1 MASNLVLLPHHFS
14 NMQKKISTIWR
25 FLLPVL
31 ILLAVAPFVLIGQQ
45 TTQQLDSIRANAKEQ
60 ALTLL
65 RLLNMTDELVSEQA
79 SAALNLL
86 KQRSNALGKPIV
98 DGSVSVNGF
107 VVPNIKMGE
116 TPIANNTDLVDGV
129 SSLLGDTAT
138 LFVKSGDNFVRVAT
152 NVKQKNGLRAVG
164 TSLNPDGKVIVAL
177 RNGQTFHGI
186 VNILGEPYI
195 TRYDPLFDAKK
206 QIIGAYYVGY
216 KVDMKVLRDTVENT
230 RQLKT
235 GFAAVLDDA
244 NKIRFL
250 SSHITRSKAA
260 SLVQSQP
267 DSWVFVTENIPKWGF
282 KVVVAYPLSEA
293 HAVGLANSWFVIVAG
308 ALLGALLIVI
318 ILWQLRHLILDPIG
332 GDPELAIDVVQR
344 IAAGDLNQ
352 DGLVAK
358 PNTLMANVLEMRSKL
373 RHAMQTLR
381 NNADRM
387 SLSASVFDHAH
398 DGIFIT
404 DAQARIIE
412 VNPAFTE
419 ITRYS
424 RDGAMGHTPQAL
436 GFSTYDPDLFEQLW
450 QTSGHHGE
458 WRGETWNRRADGQVY
473 AAWLD
478 IFTVRDE
485 AKNIINYVGLFSDI
499 TEAKEQQQNL
509 ERMAYHDP
517 LTQLPNRV
525 LLADRLQQALAHAER
540 SGEVLAVCCLDLDG
554 FKPVNDTLGH
564 EAGDYLLVQ
573 LAVRMGV
580 CLRDGDT
587 VARLG
592 GDEFAVLL
600 CGLNDIGECEQ
611 ILDRLLTTI
620 KIPYDIAGEK
630 VSISSSIGYTVFPAD
645 NNAPDTLLRHA
656 DHAMYQAKV
665 NGGSRIQLFDADHD
679 RQFRGLR
686 QDRERVEAALPNGE
700 FCLFYQPKV
709 DLREGKVV
717 GMEALIRWQHPE
729 LGLRPPLTFLPII
742 EDTDFS
748 IPLGEWVISE
758 ALRQIKIWQS
768 AGLDFQ
774 VSVNIAARHMV
785 QADFAERLALLLA
798 EFPEVS
804 PKKLELEITETAAIE
819 DVAGVAHTI
828 NNCKLL
834 GVSFALDDFGVGYSS
849 LTYLRRLPV
858 EVIKIDQSFVRDML
872 QDADD
877 LAVVAGVISLS
888 RDFKRKVVAEG
899 VESAEHGVWLLRM
912 GCSVVQGSGIATP
925 MPADEVQGWVAAY
938 QPDASWS
945 QGLV

>member
-1 MASNLVLLPHHFS
+1 
-14 NMQKKISTIWR
+14 MQKKISTIWR

-45 TTQQLDSIRANAKEQ
+45 TIQQLDSIQANAKEQ

-65 RLLNMTDELVSEQA
+65 RLLNVTDELVSEQA

-86 KQRSNALGKPIV
+86 KQRSNALGKPAV
-98 DGSVSVNGF
+98 DGVVNVDGF
-107 VVPNIKMGE
+107 VVPNLKMGE

-129 SSLLGDTAT
+129 SDLLGGTAT

-164 TSLNPDGKVIVAL
+164 TTLNPDGKVIVAL
-177 RNGQTFHGI
+177 RNGQTFHG
-186 VNILGEPYI
+186 VVDVLGEPYI
-195 TRYDPLFDAKK
+195 TRYDPLFDEKR
-206 QIIGAYYVGY
+206 QVVGAYYVGY
-216 KVDMKVLRDTVENT
+216 KVDMKVLRNNIENT

-260 SLVQSQP
+260 SLVKLQP

-293 HAVGLANSWFVIVAG
+293 RAVGLANSWFVIVAG
-308 ALLGALLIVI
+308 ALLGALLIAI

-352 DGLVAK
+352 DGLAAK

-373 RHAMQTLR
+373 RQAMQTLR

-412 VNPAFTE
+412 INPAFTE
-419 ITRYS
+419 ITRYL
-424 RDGAMGHTPQAL
+424 RDDAMGHTPQAL
-436 GFSTYDPDLFEQLW
+436 GFSTYDPDLLEQLW
-450 QTSGHHGE
+450 QTSEHHGE

-485 AKNIINYVGLFSDI
+485 AKNITNYVGLFSDI
-499 TEAKEQQQNL
+499 TESKEQQQNL

-564 EAGDYLLVQ
+564 EAGDCLLVQ
-573 LAVRMGV
+573 LAARMSV

-611 ILDRLLTTI
+611 ILDRLLSTI

-645 NNAPDTLLRHA
+645 NNAADTLLRHA

-729 LGLRPPLTFLPII
+729 LGLRPPITFLPII
-742 EDTDFS
+742 ENTDFS
-748 IPLGEWVISE
+748 ILLGEWVISE

-785 QADFAERLALLLA
+785 QADFVERLALLLA
-798 EFPEVS
+798 KFPEVS

-819 DVAGVAHTI
+819 DMAGVAHTI
-828 NNCKLL
+828 NSCKLL

-858 EVIKIDQSFVRDML
+858 EVIKIDQSFVSDML
-872 QDADD
+872 QNADD

-899 VESAEHGVWLLRM
+899 VESAEQGVWLLRM
-912 GCSVVQGSGIATP
+912 GCSVVQGSGIAHP
-925 MPADEVQGWVAAY
+925 MPADEVQCWVETY

>member
-1 MASNLVLLPHHFS
+1 
-14 NMQKKISTIWR
+14 MQKKISTIWR

-31 ILLAVAPFVLIGQQ
+31 ILLAVAPFVLTGQQ
-45 TTQQLDSIRANAKEQ
+45 TTQQLDNIQASAREQ
-60 ALTLL
+60 ALTLV
-65 RLLNMTDELVSEQA
+65 RLLNVTDELVSEQA
-79 SAALNLL
+79 NAALNLL
-86 KQRSNALGKPIV
+86 KQRSSVLGAPTV
-98 DGSVSVNGF
+98 DGTVNVDGWAI
-107 VVPNIKMGE
+107 PNIKLGE
-116 TPIANNTDLVDGV
+116 TQIANHTDLVDGV
-129 SSLLGDTAT
+129 SSLLGGTAT
-138 LFVKSGDNFVRVAT
+138 LFVKSGDSFVRVAT
-152 NVKQKNGLRAVG
+152 NVKQKNGSRAVG
-164 TSLNPDGKVIVAL
+164 TTLNPDGKVIIAL
-177 RNGQTFHGI
+177 RNGQAFHG
-186 VNILGEPYI
+186 VVDILGEPYI
-195 TRYDPLFDAKK
+195 TRYDPLFDEKK
-206 QIIGAYYVGY
+206 QVVGAYYVGY

-235 GFAAVLDDA
+235 GFAVVLDDA

-250 SSHITRSKAA
+250 SSHISRSEVAT
-260 SLVQSQP
+260 LLQSQP
-267 DSWVFVTENIPKWGF
+267 DSWVFVTESIPNWGF

-293 HAVGLANSWFVIVAG
+293 RAVGLANSWFVIAAG
-308 ALLGALLIVI
+308 ALLGALLIAV

-352 DGLVAK
+352 DDLVAK

-373 RHAMQTLR
+373 RQTMQTLR

-419 ITRYS
+419 ITRYLHA
-424 RDGAMGHTPQAL
+424 DAMGHTPQDL
-436 GFSTYDPDLFEQLW
+436 GFSTYDPSLLDQLW
-450 QTSGHHGE
+450 QTSVYDGE
-458 WRGETWNRRADGQVY
+458 WRGETWNRRVDGQVY

-485 AKNIINYVGLFSDI
+485 AQNITNYVGLFSDI

-517 LTQLPNRV
+517 LTQLPNRA
-525 LLADRLQQALAHAER
+525 LLADRLQQALARAER

-573 LAVRMGV
+573 LAVRMSV

-600 CGLNDIGECEQ
+600 CGLKDIGECEQ
-611 ILDRLLTTI
+611 ILGRLLSTI

-665 NGGSRIQLFDADHD
+665 SGGSRIQLFDADHD
-679 RQFRGLR
+679 REFRGLR
-686 QDRERVEAALPNGE
+686 QERERVEAALPDGE

-729 LGLRPPLTFLPII
+729 LGLRPPITFLPMI
-742 EDTDFS
+742 EETDFS

-758 ALRQIKIWQS
+758 ALRQIKIWQG

-774 VSVNIAARHMV
+774 VSVNIAARHIV
-785 QADFAERLALLLA
+785 QVNFAERLAFLLA
-798 EFPEVS
+798 EFPEVT

-819 DVAGVAHTI
+819 DVAGVARTI
-828 NNCKLL
+828 NSCKLL

-899 VESAEHGVWLLRM
+899 VETSEQGVWLLRM
-912 GCSVVQGSGIATP
+912 GCSVVQGYGIARP
-925 MPADEVQGWVAAY
+925 MPADTIQGWVETY
-938 QPDASWS
+938 RPNASWS
-945 QGLV
+945 QGLI

>member
-1 MASNLVLLPHHFS
+1 MTSNLVLLHPIS
-14 NMQKKISTIWR
+14 NMQKKLSTIWR

-31 ILLAVAPFVLIGQQ
+31 VLLAAAPFILTGQQ
-45 TTQQLDSIRANAKEQ
+45 TAQHLDIIQTNARQQ

-65 RLLNMTDELVSEQA
+65 RLLNVTDELVSEQA
-79 SAALNLL
+79 NAASNLL
-86 KQRSNALGKPIV
+86 KQRSDALGKPAI
-98 DGSVSVNGF
+98 DGSVSVDGRL
-107 VVPNIKMGE
+107 VPNLKIGE
-116 TPIANNTDLVDGV
+116 VSLANSISLVDNV
-129 SSLLGDTAT
+129 SNLLGGTAT
-138 LFVKSGDNFVRVAT
+138 VFVKSGDNFVRVAT
-152 NVKQKNGLRAVG
+152 NVKQKNGLRALG
-164 TSLNPDGKVIVAL
+164 TSLNPDGKVIGHL
-177 RNGQTFHGI
+177 RSGQPFHG
-186 VNILGEPYI
+186 VVDILGEPYI
-195 TRYDPLFDAKK
+195 TRYDPLFDDKE
-206 QIIGAYYVGY
+206 QVIGALYVGY
-216 KVDMKVLRDTVENT
+216 KVDMKVLRDTVENM

-235 GFAAVLDDA
+235 GFAVVLDES

-250 SSHITRSKAA
+250 SSHTKQNKAA
-260 SLVQSQP
+260 SLLQARP
-267 DSWVFVTENIPKWGF
+267 DNWIFVTEDIPKWGF
-282 KVVVAYPLSEA
+282 KVVVTYPLNEA
-293 HAVGLANSWFVIVAG
+293 RAVGLANSWFVIIAG
-308 ALLGALLIVI
+308 TLLGALLIAI

-332 GDPELAIDVVQR
+332 GDPELAIEVVQR

-352 DGLVAK
+352 DELVAK
-358 PNTLMANVLEMRSKL
+358 PNTLMANVLEMRTKL
-373 RHAMQTLR
+373 RQTMQALR

-404 DAQARIIE
+404 DAEARIIE
-412 VNPAFTE
+412 VNPAFSE
-419 ITRYS
+419 ITRYLHA
-424 RDGAMGHTPQAL
+424 DAMGHTPQDL
-436 GFSTYDPDLFEQLW
+436 GFCTYDPSLLEQLW
-450 QTSGHHGE
+450 QVSASDGE
-458 WRGETWNRRADGQVY
+458 WRGETWNRRVDGQVY

-485 AKNIINYVGLFSDI
+485 SQNITNYVGLFSDI
-499 TEAKEQQQNL
+499 TESKEQQQNL

-517 LTQLPNRV
+517 LTQLPNRA
-525 LLADRLQQALAHAER
+525 LLADRLQQALARSER

-573 LAVRMGV
+573 LAVRMSV

-611 ILDRLLTTI
+611 ILGRLLSTI
-620 KIPYDIAGEK
+620 KMPYDIAGEK

-665 NGGSRIQLFDADHD
+665 SGGSRIQLFDADHD
-679 RQFRGLR
+679 REFRGLR
-686 QDRERVEAALPNGE
+686 QDRERIEAALPNGE
-700 FCLFYQPKV
+700 FRLFYQPKV

-729 LGLRPPLTFLPII
+729 QGLRPPITFLPIV
-742 EDTDFS
+742 ENTDFS
-748 IPLGEWVISE
+748 ILLGEWVISE
-758 ALRQIKIWQS
+758 ALRQMVIWLN

-774 VSVNIAARHMV
+774 VSVNIAALHMV
-785 QADFAERLALLLA
+785 QANFAERLALLLA
-798 EFPEVS
+798 EFPEIS

-828 NNCKLL
+828 NKCKLL

-858 EVIKIDQSFVRDML
+858 AVIKIDQSFVRDML
-872 QDADD
+872 LDADD

-899 VESAEHGVWLLRM
+899 VETAEQGVWLLRM
-912 GCSVVQGSGIATP
+912 GCSVVQGYGIARP
-925 MPADEVQGWVAAY
+925 MPAIEVQAWVEAY
-938 QPDASWS
+938 QPNASWT
-945 QGLV
+945 QGLL